1 MLPAVVA
8 GAALSAGTL
17 SAGALSA
24 GALSAGALSACS
36 SVWSLLGVAAGIASS
51 DTAPSDTPS
60 SGTTFSIAASSAAG
74 ESDTPSDSTT
84 MGSGACCFATATGC
98 SGAAAAPPGAA
109 DTKKNS

>member
-1 MLPAVVA
+1 MLLAVVA
-8 GAALSAGTL
+8 GAALSAVTL
-17 SAGALSA
+17 SV
-24 GALSAGALSACS
+24 GALSACS
-36 SVWSLLGVAAGIASS
+36 SVWSLVGGAAGIASS

-60 SGTTFSIAASSAAG
+60 SGTTFSIAASSAMG

-84 MGSGACCFATATGC
+84 MGVGACCCSATATGC

>member
-8 GAALSAGTL
+8 GVLSAGAL

-36 SVWSLLGVAAGIASS
+36 SVWSLVGGAAGIASS
-51 DTAPSDTPS
+51 DTAPSDTPF
-60 SGTTFSIAASSAAG
+60 SGTTSSIAASPAAD